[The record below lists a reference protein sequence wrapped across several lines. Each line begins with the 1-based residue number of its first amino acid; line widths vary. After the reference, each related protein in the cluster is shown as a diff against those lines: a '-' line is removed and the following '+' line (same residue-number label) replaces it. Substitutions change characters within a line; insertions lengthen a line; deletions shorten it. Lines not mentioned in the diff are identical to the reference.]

1 MNQEQFTLKA
11 NQAVQDCARI
21 AAEHGNQEIV
31 PLHLV
36 KSILAVPENIVSETI
51 KKIGVD
57 DVQLNAA
64 IEKELAT
71 LPKVQGAEPYLGNA
85 LKKILNQAGSVAGQ
99 FRDEYISTEHLLLA
113 VIDFNEAAAKLL
125 KRFGINRDLFLKA
138 LMEIRGSQT
147 ITDPNPEEKFQA
159 LKRYGRDLVQLA
171 HDGKL
176 DPVIGRDDE
185 IRRVMQVLVRRTKNN
200 PLLLGEAGVGKTAI
214 AEGLALRIV
223 QGDVPEMLKDK
234 RIITLD
240 IGALLAGAK
249 YRGEFE
255 DRLKAVIKEVTESD
269 GQVILFIDELHT
281 IVGAGAAEGAVDASN
296 MLKPALA
303 RGELRAIGA
312 TTLNEYKKYIEK
324 DPALERRFQPVQV
337 KEPTVEETISIL
349 RGLKEKYEIHHGVK
363 ISDAALIAAATLSN
377 RYISDRFLPDKAI
390 DLIDE
395 ASSKL
400 RIEMD
405 SQPEELD
412 ELERRIM
419 QLEIERQA
427 LKKEDSRDA
436 KEKLKSLLAELE
448 QQKILRDKIKS
459 HWQKEKNLL
468 HKLRD
473 LHEES
478 DKLRLQQ
485 QDAERRNDYE
495 LASQIQ
501 YGKLPEKK
509 KESETVQ
516 ANLEK
521 LQKEKKILTEEIGE
535 EDIAEVVSKWTGIP
549 VSKMLGGEREKLV
562 RMEEILKQRVI
573 GQDEAVN
580 AVSRILRRAK
590 AGLQD
595 PRRPIGSFIFLGP
608 TGVGKTELA
617 KALSE
622 FIFNSEKAMV
632 RIDMSEYMEKHS
644 VAKLI
649 GAPPGYIG
657 YDEGGQLT
665 EAIKRKPYALILLDE
680 IEKAHNDVFNLLLQ
694 ILEDGRLTDAKGKTI
709 NFNNTIIIMTS
720 NLGSEIIQAQS
731 DYQEIKARVQEL
743 LYKYFKPE
751 FLNRIDEII
760 TFKPLT
766 PENIVKIAGLQIA
779 QLQKLLAGQRI
790 TLTVSEP
797 ALAKLAAAGFHPSLG
812 ARPLRRIIQHEIQD
826 KLAMMILDGS
836 LPVNAS
842 VLVDFK
848 KEYFVFKTSAGER

>member
-11 NQAVQDCARI
+11 NQAIQDSLQLGMTL
-21 AAEHGNQEIV
+21 GNQEIT
-31 PLHLV
+31 PLHLAHGIL
-36 KSILAVPENIVSETI
+36 SIPENIVSETI
-51 KKIGVD
+51 KKIGAD
-57 DVQLNAA
+57 IPALMTALN
-64 IEKELAT
+64 KELNS
-71 LPKVQGAEPYLGNA
+71 LPKVQGAEPYLNHNI
-85 LKKILNQAGSVAGQ
+85 KKVLSQASAIAGQ
-99 FRDEYISTEHLLLA
+99 FRDEYVSNEHLFLA
-113 VIDFNEAAAKLL
+113 IIDLNETAAKILG
-125 KRFGINRDLFLKA
+125 RFGINKDVFLKA
-138 LMEIRGSQT
+138 LREIRGSQT

-171 HDGKL
+171 HEGKL

-200 PLLLGEAGVGKTAI
+200 PLLIGEAGVGKTAI

-234 RIITLD
+234 KIITLD
-240 IGALLAGAK
+240 IGSLLAGAK

-255 DRLKAVIKEVTESD
+255 DRLKAVIKEVTEAD
-269 GQVILFIDELHT
+269 GQIILFIDELHT
-281 IVGAGAAEGAVDASN
+281 IVGAGAAEGSVDASN

-324 DPALERRFQPVQV
+324 DPALERRFQPVLV

-363 ISDAALIAAATLSN
+363 ITDAALIAAATLSN

-390 DLIDE
+390 DLVDE

-412 ELERRIM
+412 ELERKIM

-427 LKKEDSRDA
+427 LKKEGSADA
-436 KEKLKSLLAELE
+436 KAKLKTLLADLEEL
-448 QQKILRDKIKS
+448 KIQRDKIKS
-459 HWQKEKNLL
+459 HWQKEKDLI

-473 LHEES
+473 LKEET

-485 QDAERRNDYE
+485 QEAERRNDYE

-501 YGKLPEKK
+501 YGKLPETK
-509 KESETVQ
+509 KESEKVQ
-516 ANLEK
+516 SKLVE
-521 LQKEKKILTEEIGE
+521 LQKEKKILTEEISE

-549 VSKMLGGEREKLV
+549 VNKLLGGEKEKLV
-562 RMEEILKQRVI
+562 HMEEILKQRVI
-573 GQDEAVN
+573 GQDEALN

-595 PRRPIGSFIFLGP
+595 PHRPIGSFIFLGP

-680 IEKAHNDVFNLLLQ
+680 IEKAHSDVFNLLLQ

-720 NLGSEIIQAQS
+720 NLGSEIIQEQS
-731 DYQEIKARVQEL
+731 DYQEIKNKVHEL

-766 PENIVKIAGLQIA
+766 PENIVKIASLQIK
-779 QLQKLLAGQRI
+779 QLQKMLGGQKI
-790 TLTVSEP
+790 TMIISDQ

-812 ARPLRRIIQHEIQD
+812 ARPLRRVIQHEIQD

-836 LPVNAS
+836 LPANSKVN
-842 VLVDFK
+842 VDFK
-848 KEYFVFKTSAGER
+848 KDNFTFDIGKKN

>member
-1 MNQEQFTLKA
+1 MNNEQFTLKA
-11 NQAVQDCARI
+11 NQALQDCVRI
-21 AAEHGNQEIV
+21 AGEHGNQEV
-31 PLHLV
+31 LPLHLV
-36 KSILAVPENIVSETI
+36 KAILAVPENIVSETI

-57 DVQLNAA
+57 LGQLEVALG
-64 IEKELAT
+64 KELAS
-71 LPKVQGAEPYLGNA
+71 LPKVQGAEPYVGNA
-85 LKKILNQAGSVAGQ
+85 VKKVIAAAVAIAGQ
-99 FRDEYISTEHLLLA
+99 FRDEYVSTEHLFLA
-113 VIDFNEAAAKLL
+113 VVDLNETAAKAL
-125 KRFGINRDLFLKA
+125 KGLGIGRDVFLKA

-147 ITDPNPEEKFQA
+147 ITDPSPEEKFQA

-171 HDGKL
+171 RDGKL
-176 DPVIGRDDE
+176 DPVIGRDEE

-200 PLLLGEAGVGKTAI
+200 PVLIGEAGVGKTAI

-234 RIITLD
+234 KVVTLD
-240 IGALLAGAK
+240 IGSLLAGAK

-255 DRLKAVIKEVTESD
+255 DRLKAVIREVTESE

-312 TTLNEYKKYIEK
+312 TTLNEYKKHIEK
-324 DPALERRFQPVQV
+324 DPALERRFQPVLV

-363 ISDAALIAAATLSN
+363 ITDAALIAAATLSN
-377 RYISDRFLPDKAI
+377 RYITDRFLPDKAI

-395 ASSKL
+395 SSSKL

-412 ELERRIM
+412 ELERRITR
-419 QLEIERQA
+419 LEIERQA
-427 LKKEDSRDA
+427 LKKEGSADA
-436 KEKLKSLLAELE
+436 RGKLKSLLADLDALKV
-448 QQKILRDKIKS
+448 QRDKIKT
-459 HWQKEKNLL
+459 HWQKEKELI

-473 LHEES
+473 LKEET
-478 DKLRLQQ
+478 DRLRLQQ

-501 YGKLPEKK
+501 YGRLPEKK
-509 KESETVQ
+509 KAGEDVQ
-516 ANLEK
+516 EK
-521 LQKEKKILTEEIGE
+521 LSILQKEKKILTEEITE

-549 VSKMLGGEREKLV
+549 VSKLLGGEREKLLQ
-562 RMEEILKQRVI
+562 MEDILKKRVV
-573 GQDEAVN
+573 GQDEAVE
-580 AVSRILRRAK
+580 AVSRVLRRSR

-595 PRRPIGSFIFLGP
+595 PHRPLGSFIFLGP

-657 YDEGGQLT
+657 YEEGGQLT
-665 EAIKRKPYALILLDE
+665 ETVKRKPYCLILLDE
-680 IEKAHNDVFNLLLQ
+680 IEKAHGDVFNILLQ
-694 ILEDGRLTDAKGKTI
+694 ILEDGRLTDAKGKTV
-709 NFNNTIIIMTS
+709 NFTNALIIMTS
-720 NLGSEIIQAQS
+720 NLGSEIIQEQT
-731 DYQEIKARVQEL
+731 DYHKMKNML
-743 LYKYFKPE
+743 NDMLFKYFKPE
-751 FLNRIDEII
+751 FLNRIDETI
-760 TFKPLT
+760 TFKSLT
-766 PENIVKIAGLQIA
+766 PENIQKIAGLQIGH
-779 QLQKLLAGQRI
+779 LRELLAAQKI
-790 TLTVSEP
+790 SLAVSP
-797 ALAKLAAAGFHPSLG
+797 QAVAKLAEAGFHPQLG
-812 ARPLRRIIQHEIQD
+812 ARPLRRVIQQEIQD
-826 KLAMMILDGS
+826 KLSVMILAGR
-836 LPVNAS
+836 LAPGATVT
-842 VLVDFK
+842 VDYK
-848 KEYFVFKTSAGER
+848 KGDFTFA